1 MTLSYLI
8 YHITSLYRGMSNA
21 MVARLRLS
29 PAKIQSL
36 ANGITQIAEMNDPIN
51 EVEYILFLSL
61 SLYYS
66 NILTSH

>member
-1 MTLSYLI
+1 
-8 YHITSLYRGMSNA
+8 

-51 EVEYILFLSL
+51 EVEYILFLSP
-61 SLYYS
+61 SLYYY
-66 NILTSH
+66 NILKSP